1 MPWRR
6 SADSESLRRARG
18 PPGILPERVLG
29 ALGAAWTE
37 TVRDLGGGDKDAAFV
52 WGGGEKFA
60 RLLMDTCVHRL
71 VFRDEPG
78 AAGNRLAAD
87 ALMTLQDLATARVPL
102 GRDAETVALAACAA
116 FMNHV
121 TKSDDALEAAARL
134 TANAPG
140 PSEDARAIAKRGL
153 IRLGGRTGYESAL
166 KGAGIGEGGRAGSSG
181 GRDRIDRGS
190 GSESGG
196 GFYDG
201 RRGGYDDRRDDRYD
215 DDRYE
220 RRSPRQQAR
229 KSGDWDCAECGFM
242 NFASRRECKQC
253 GSPGG
258 GGSVRG
264 PVSSGCGDADAFDL
278 ERGGS
283 RSFGS
288 RDRADRFAP
297 KPGDWE
303 CPGCGFSSFA
313 SRTECK
319 VCGAPGGTGTGGYG
333 GGGGGGGGGW
343 EDDRGGGGGGRVR
356 GWTSEGGDRGF
367 DRGFDRSSRYGRG
380 AEGGGGG
387 GGGMGGT
394 GGGGGGGGGGRGRG
408 RGEGGTTAATAGRGG
423 GTRGGATRGGGT
435 TGATRGSGV
444 N

>member
-1 MPWRR
+1 MDASQVRACLGDVRR
-6 SADSESLRRARG
+6 TLKAYAAHG
-18 PPGILPERVLG
+18 VPPGILPERVLG

-60 RLLMDTCVHRL
+60 RLLTDTCVHRL

-181 GRDRIDRGS
+181 GRDRFDRGS
-190 GSESGG
+190 DRESGG

-258 GGSVRG
+258 GGAMRG
-264 PVSSGCGDADAFDL
+264 PVSSVRRRRRVRCRARRVAVVRVARPRRRTRPSPGT
-278 ERGGS
+278 GS
-283 RSFGS
+283 VPVAGS
-288 RDRADRFAP
+288 A
-297 KPGDWE
+297 
-303 CPGCGFSSFA
+303 A
-313 SRTECK
+313 SR
-319 VCGAPGGTGTGGYG
+319 
-333 GGGGGGGGGW
+333 
-343 EDDRGGGGGGRVR
+343 RG
-356 GWTSEGGDRGF
+356 
-367 DRGFDRSSRYGRG
+367 
-380 AEGGGGG
+380 
-387 GGGMGGT
+387 
-394 GGGGGGGGGGRGRG
+394 
-408 RGEGGTTAATAGRGG
+408 
-423 GTRGGATRGGGT
+423 
-435 TGATRGSGV
+435 
-444 N
+444 